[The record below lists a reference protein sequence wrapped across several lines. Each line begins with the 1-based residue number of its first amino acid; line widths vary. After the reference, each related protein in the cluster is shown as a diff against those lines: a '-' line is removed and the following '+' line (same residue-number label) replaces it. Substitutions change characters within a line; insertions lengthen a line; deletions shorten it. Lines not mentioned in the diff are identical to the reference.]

1 MSPFDLF
8 TNLLIGACF
17 TVNTI
22 LLYESKTSFLC
33 YMWKP
38 LLKHPK
44 RILLT
49 AAYINLIIMCC
60 IMQQYYSS
68 TFLPIEIIDPKTD
81 KNIVFAIW
89 CIMLYALTCRADS
102 VTKFR
107 EEHIA
112 YINGAIVY
120 YHNMEGSQISPYLDD
135 DDYTEANESEDDV
148 EDEADEEDEEDEE
161 EENSSQDSDE
171 GRRKSRST
179 SSGSS

>member
-1 MSPFDLF
+1 MLCSLVRQKVSEGLACSTPNQNILQTKPKLTKHITNHSSYCHIPLNHFSTDLSRPPPKMSPFDLF

-81 KNIVFAIW
+81 KNIGKSW
-89 CIMLYALTCRADS
+89 
-102 VTKFR
+102 R
-107 EEHIA
+107 E
-112 YINGAIVY
+112 
-120 YHNMEGSQISPYLDD
+120 
-135 DDYTEANESEDDV
+135 
-148 EDEADEEDEEDEE
+148 
-161 EENSSQDSDE
+161 
-171 GRRKSRST
+171 ST
-179 SSGSS
+179 SLVQYVLI